1 MHCRKSVK
9 GEKIYCAKHYLL
21 YNIRELVEFY
31 NHEHKDNDKITL
43 FQGKTSE
50 DDCRCK
56 TCENGELFLEAIRS
70 YFMKQKQ
77 KNPVDPLEF
86 FQLGVCSF
94 KSYECMNG
102 LCNAC
107 PGSALLAKI
116 SENLEKVESLTFYK
130 WTTKNKVVC
139 KISDEISEEEAA
151 SKLVELI
158 SGEKLHLHHYSI
170 YHQYAKLK
178 WLKSN
183 IKIDEVILSVD
194 FSKNYDNKQA

>member
-1 MHCRKSVK
+1 
-9 GEKIYCAKHYLL
+9 
-21 YNIRELVEFY
+21 
-31 NHEHKDNDKITL
+31 
-43 FQGKTSE
+43 
-50 DDCRCK
+50 
-56 TCENGELFLEAIRS
+56 
-70 YFMKQKQ
+70 MKQKQ
-77 KNPVDPLEF
+77 KNLIKDLPMDLLEF
-86 FQLGVCSF
+86 VQLGVCSF

-158 SGEKLHLHHYSI
+158 SGEKLHLHHYNI
-170 YHQYAKLK
+170 YHQYAELK

-183 IKIDEVILSVD
+183 LKIDEVILSVD
-194 FSKNYDNKQA
+194 FSKKYEIQSAYFGRECFTMFTAEISLTWSYGETHHFKGLY